1 MYYFNSTS
9 KDDLLAVWNHWVNRK
24 MQSDKLNKVLGTGPV
39 WIFMRFLLKFEFDIL
54 PNGEVSCNQR
64 NVFIFDEERG

>member
-1 MYYFNSTS
+1 MYYFNATS
-9 KDDLLAVWNHWVNRK
+9 KEDLLAVWNHWVNRK

-39 WIFMRFLLKFEFDIL
+39 WTFMRFLLKFEFDIL